1 MGSFR
6 LAVPAALSMLA
17 AAAFS
22 PSASAQETV
31 LVFATTNAP
40 QAHLNA
46 RVHHPWA
53 ARINEKGKGIVRV
66 DVRDGPTI
74 ANHLNFY
81 QRVLDDVVQIA
92 WGLPLYVSGKFV
104 RSNVTSLPFVVEK
117 AEEASVA
124 YWRLYKSGALDSEFD
139 QIVPLHLV
147 VFPQSGIHLAKPPR
161 SLDNLNGLKIGTG
174 SKMISDL
181 VSRMGGAAI
190 SIPLTD
196 YYEGLQRG
204 TIDGTN
210 SQWTQFQPFKL
221 GEVTFYHIDTHLGGA
236 AGMTFMSKRKWDSLP
251 PAVRKILEEES
262 GEAQSRRFGKFWDD
276 VNDEGRKAIQAQPD
290 KHKIVNLT
298 AAQEA
303 AWKEKVTPIVDEWVK
318 STPDGA
324 KLLEQF
330 TSEIKKVRAGS

>member
-1 MGSFR
+1 MSSLR
-6 LAVPAALSMLA
+6 LKLVGAASLVA
-17 AAAFS
+17 AAIAGL
-22 PSASAQETV
+22 PVQAQEMV
-31 LVFATTNAP
+31 LTFATTNAP

-53 ARINEKGKGIVRV
+53 ARINEQGKGIVRV

-104 RSNVTSLPFVVEK
+104 KSNVTSLPFVVEK

-124 YWRLYKSGALDSEFD
+124 YWRLYKSGSLDSEFD

-161 SLDNLNGLKIGTG
+161 SLDNLSGLKIGTG
-174 SKMISDL
+174 SKIISDL
-181 VSRMGGAAI
+181 ISRMGGAAI

-221 GEVTFYHIDTHLGGA
+221 GEVTFHHIDTNLGGA

-251 PAVRKILEEES
+251 PAVRKILEDNS
-262 GEAQSRRFGKFWDD
+262 GEAQSRLFGKFWDD
-276 VNDEGRKAIQAQPD
+276 VNEEGRQAIRAQPD
-290 KHKIVNLT
+290 KHKIINLT
-298 AAQEA
+298 PAQEA
-303 AWKEKVTPIVDEWVK
+303 AWREKVSPVIDDWAK

-330 TSEIKKVRAGS
+330 NAEIKKVKAGS